1 MHSLFMEV
9 QENLNMKLQIYD
21 CFLFSMFLN
30 NMIFEYEYNN
40 MNPLFKN
47 KNVSTAKGNNV
58 F

>member
-1 MHSLFMEV
+1 MEV